1 MHDNGMAARC
11 ELDRSRQAGEAG
23 AYDVDHPRH
32 QAIA

>member
-1 MHDNGMAARC
+1 MHKDGVAARR
-11 ELDRSRQAGEAG
+11 ELDRSGQAGEAG